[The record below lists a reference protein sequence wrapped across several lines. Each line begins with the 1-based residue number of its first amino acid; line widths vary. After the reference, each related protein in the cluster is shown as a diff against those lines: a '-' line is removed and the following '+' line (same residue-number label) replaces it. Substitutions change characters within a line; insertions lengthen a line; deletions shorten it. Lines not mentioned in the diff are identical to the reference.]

1 MTVAYIDEEVFK
13 VSVIPH
19 TQENTTLLSK
29 NIGDKVNLENDI
41 IGKYIEKLYK
51 PQKKKV
57 K

>member
-1 MTVAYIDEEVFK
+1 M
-13 VSVIPH
+13 IPH

-51 PQKKKV
+51 PQKKESKITEEFLI
-57 K
+57 KNGF